1 MAVTIHDT
9 SDKLSWPHKPWCAD
23 QRIYWL
29 YRQNSTVNTLV
40 WGSLTFTQ

>member
-23 QRIYWL
+23 QHIYCTDSEHTCVGL
-29 YRQNSTVNTLV
+29 AYTHPI
-40 WGSLTFTQ
+40 